1 MKNLTKMALLGSA
14 LAASAWSAP
23 VALAASDGV
32 TNHPV
37 LFVHGINSEMQGTWG
52 AGGADSDIAN
62 ECINALK
69 SGDYGIEFKDFEIV
83 LPGG

>member
-23 VALAASDGV
+23 VALTASDGV

-37 LFVHGINSEMQGTWG
+37 LFVDGI
-52 AGGADSDIAN
+52 
-62 ECINALK
+62 
-69 SGDYGIEFKDFEIV
+69 
-83 LPGG
+83 